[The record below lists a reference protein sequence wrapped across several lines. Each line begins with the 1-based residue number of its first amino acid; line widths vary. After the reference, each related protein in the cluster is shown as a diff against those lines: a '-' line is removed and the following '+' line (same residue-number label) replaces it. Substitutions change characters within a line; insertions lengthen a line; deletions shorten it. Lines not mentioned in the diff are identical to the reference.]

1 MKLHLLTAAALAL
14 SLATAPVAFAQSG
27 GSDGGSSATGDASG
41 QSNQPAAKTDEGTT
55 SSTNTNEG
63 MTDADKKFYSENNKW
78 LAGFYTDDSMS
89 TLKSDAEVAAA
100 FKAAGAED
108 QAGMKAACDA
118 VQNDRGSHGSVTI
131 ALCQQIGAL

>member
-1 MKLHLLTAAALAL
+1 MKIKLLTAAALAL
-14 SLATAPVAFAQSG
+14 SLASAPVAFAQSG
-27 GSDGGSSATGDASG
+27 GSDGGSSAAGDASG
-41 QSNQPAAKTDEGTT
+41 QSNQPAVKTDEGTT

-63 MTDADKKFYSENNKW
+63 MTDADKKFYSDN
-78 LAGFYTDDSMS
+78 AMFSGFYTDDSMG

-100 FKAAGAED
+100 FQAAGAED

-118 VQNDRGSHGSVTI
+118 VQNDRGSHGPVTI

>member
-1 MKLHLLTAAALAL
+1 MKLKLLTAAALAL
-14 SLATAPVAFAQSG
+14 SLASAPVAFAQSG
-27 GSDGGSSATGDASG
+27 GSDGGASATGDASG
-41 QSNQPAAKTDEGTT
+41 QSNQPATKTDEGTT

-63 MTDADKKFYSENNKW
+63 MTDADKKFYSENTTFS
-78 LAGFYTDDSMS
+78 GFFTDDSMG
-89 TLKSDAEVAAA
+89 TVKSEEEVAAA